1 MRCEHCFEWD
11 NLNQRE
17 TFTREQ
23 LVQIVDL
30 YQRQGVNQIHF
41 AGGEPLA
48 RLRDLI
54 EVIVFARAKSDC
66 YVVTS
71 GFNLTWENALP
82 LKIAGC
88 KGVIVSIDHYLA
100 DRHDRF
106 RHHAGIFDQAVAG
119 VRASVEAGMVTAVSV
134 CATREFIE
142 RRVGCYSG
150 SRSVYIDSAGD
161 VHACPFCHTK
171 SYNIGVLLKAGN
183 TTLPAKENSC
193 PRYGKIA

>member
-1 MRCEHCFEWD
+1 M
-11 NLNQRE
+11 
-17 TFTREQ
+17 
-23 LVQIVDL
+23 QIVDL

-41 AGGEPLA
+41 GGGEPLA

-134 CATREFIE
+134 CATREFIDGDHLIGDKVSE
-142 RRVGCYSG
+142 TTS
-150 SRSVYIDSAGD
+150 SAQIK
-161 VHACPFCHTK
+161 VLI
-171 SYNIGVLLKAGN
+171 NIN
-183 TTLPAKENSC
+183 TTDASP
-193 PRYGKIA
+193 G